1 MRLAQITNW
10 LYVSDRDICD
20 VRRLDFDNVIHI
32 WRNDHPDNSCHY
44 QIENQTGDGNN
55 LIVDYK
61 DGETLTEKT
70 LSDIDE
76 FIKDKSFKNKIL
88 VHCHAGMTRSPI
100 IALFIFSM
108 ITGNHPLA
116 CIGTIYYNLWVQNNT
131 LANICRT
138 PLEDIIKWY
147 ERNGNRV

>member
-61 DGETLTEKT
+61 DGETLTEK
-70 LSDIDE
+70 
-76 FIKDKSFKNKIL
+76 KRYQIL
-88 VHCHAGMTRSPI
+88 M
-100 IALFIFSM
+100 
-108 ITGNHPLA
+108 
-116 CIGTIYYNLWVQNNT
+116 NL
-131 LANICRT
+131 
-138 PLEDIIKWY
+138 
-147 ERNGNRV
+147 